1 MPRAGLGGRYLK
13 CRRSAGT
20 HCREGTGVVR
30 WLNQSKEGIEPM
42 PQQNNYAADAGRIAK
57 LQRDIRSGALSAGA
71 LVERCLAR
79 IDAVDPVV
87 QAWRHVARDSARAE
101 ADLLDREAK
110 VGRFRG
116 PLHGIPVGIKDIID
130 VAGITTLANSKSRV
144 DSAPATADADIV
156 AALRL
161 AGAVI
166 LGKTHTTE
174 FAYLDPSPA
183 CNPHNVAHTPG
194 GSSSGSAAAV
204 GAGTVPMALG
214 TQTVASVNRPAAY
227 CGVAAFKPSTQ
238 STCTHGMTALAPAFD
253 TVGFYGATV
262 ADAVALYDAVAPA
275 FTASFDRG
283 GGPRYNIVRLED
295 PTLEACDAEILKRVG
310 DAATSIAGAAHAVRT
325 AASPEDMATLFE
337 TQRRVMQYEAS
348 RIYRALLHLPEDRVG
363 PKLREMIG
371 IGLALSET
379 DYRNDRERLA
389 AARATFW
396 VAFPDADAILF
407 PATPQTAPT
416 GLASTGDPRYI
427 GPWTALGGPIVT
439 QPVGHH
445 ANGLPIGMLVCGR
458 PGSDRA
464 LARVACSLTSP
475 PI

>member
-1 MPRAGLGGRYLK
+1 
-13 CRRSAGT
+13 
-20 HCREGTGVVR
+20 
-30 WLNQSKEGIEPM
+30 M
-42 PQQNNYAADAGRIAK
+42 PQKTNYAADAGGIAE
-57 LQRDIRSGALSAGA
+57 LQRDIRSGALSASA
-71 LVERCLAR
+71 LVEHCLAR
-79 IDAVDPVV
+79 IDAVDPSV

-101 ADLLDREAK
+101 ADLLDRDSK
-110 VGRFRG
+110 SGRFRG

-130 VAGITTLANSKSRV
+130 VAGITTLANSKLRA

-183 CNPHNVAHTPG
+183 RNPHNLAHTPG

-204 GAGTVPMALG
+204 AAGAVPAALG
-214 TQTVASVNRPAAY
+214 TQTVGSVNRPAAY

-238 STCTHGMTALAPAFD
+238 STCTHGITALAPVFD
-253 TVGFYGATV
+253 TVGFYGTKV

-275 FTASFDRG
+275 FMSSFDRVSG
-283 GGPRYNIVRLED
+283 SRYKIVRLED
-295 PTLEACDAEILKRVG
+295 AMLDSCDGEILKRVD
-310 DAATSIAGAAHAVRT
+310 DAARSIAGGGHAVRA
-325 AASPEDMATLFE
+325 AASPEDLAMMFE
-337 TQRRVMQYEAS
+337 TQGRVVHYEAS
-348 RIYRALLHLPEDRVG
+348 RIYRALLDLPEDRVG
-363 PKLREMIG
+363 PKFREMIG
-371 IGLALSET
+371 KGLALSET
-379 DYRNDRERLA
+379 TYRDDRTRLA

-396 VAFPDADAILF
+396 ATFPEIDAILF
-407 PATPQTAPT
+407 PATPQTAPA

-439 QPVGHH
+439 QPIDHH

-464 LARVACSLTSP
+464 LARIACALDALVSSQRMVSAR
-475 PI
+475 

>member
-1 MPRAGLGGRYLK
+1 
-13 CRRSAGT
+13 
-20 HCREGTGVVR
+20 
-30 WLNQSKEGIEPM
+30 M
-42 PQQNNYAADAGRIAK
+42 PQKTNYAADASRIAE
-57 LQRDIRSGALSAGA
+57 LQRDIRSGALSASA

-79 IDAVDPVV
+79 IDAVDPAV

-101 ADLLDREAK
+101 ADLLDRDAK
-110 VGRFRG
+110 SGRFRG

-130 VAGITTLANSKSRV
+130 VAGITTLASSKLRA

-183 CNPHNVAHTPG
+183 RNPHNLAHTPG

-204 GAGTVPMALG
+204 AAGAVPVALG
-214 TQTVASVNRPAAY
+214 TQTVGSVNRPAAY

-238 STCTHGMTALAPAFD
+238 STCTHGITALAPVFD
-253 TVGFYGATV
+253 TVGFYGTKV
-262 ADAVALYDAVAPA
+262 SDAVALYDAVAPA
-275 FTASFDRG
+275 FMSSFDRVSG
-283 GGPRYNIVRLED
+283 SRYKIVRLED
-295 PTLEACDAEILKRVG
+295 ATLDSCDGEILKRVD
-310 DAATSIAGAAHAVRT
+310 DAARSIAGGGHAVRA
-325 AASPEDMATLFE
+325 AASPEDLAMMFE
-337 TQRRVMQYEAS
+337 TQGRVVQYEAS
-348 RIYRALLHLPEDRVG
+348 RIYRALLDLPEDRVG
-363 PKLREMIG
+363 PKFREMIG
-371 IGLALSET
+371 KGLALSET
-379 DYRNDRERLA
+379 TYRDDRTRLA

-396 VAFPDADAILF
+396 AAFPETDAILF
-407 PATPQTAPT
+407 PATPQTAPA

-439 QPVGHH
+439 QPIGHH
-445 ANGLPIGMLVCGR
+445 ANGLPIGMLICGR

-464 LARVACSLTSP
+464 LARIAGALDALVSSRLMVSAR
-475 PI
+475 

>member
-1 MPRAGLGGRYLK
+1 
-13 CRRSAGT
+13 
-20 HCREGTGVVR
+20 
-30 WLNQSKEGIEPM
+30 M
-42 PQQNNYAADAGRIAK
+42 PQKTSYAADAGRIAE
-57 LQRDIRSGALSAGA
+57 LQRDIRSGALSASA

-79 IDAVDPVV
+79 IDAVDAAV

-101 ADLLDREAK
+101 ADLLDRDAK
-110 VGRFRG
+110 MGRFRG

-130 VAGITTLANSKSRV
+130 VAGMTTLGGGKSRA

-183 CNPHNVAHTPG
+183 RNPHNLAHTPG

-204 GAGTVPMALG
+204 AAGAVPAALG
-214 TQTVASVNRPAAY
+214 TQTVGSVNRPAAY

-238 STCTHGMTALAPAFD
+238 STCTHGITALAPVFD
-253 TVGFYGATV
+253 TVGFYGTKV
-262 ADAVALYDAVAPA
+262 SDAVALYDAVAPA
-275 FTASFDRG
+275 FMSSFDRVSG
-283 GGPRYNIVRLED
+283 SRYKIVRLED
-295 PTLEACDAEILKRVG
+295 ATLDSCDGEILKRVD
-310 DAATSIAGAAHAVRT
+310 DAARSIAGGGHAVRA
-325 AASPEDMATLFE
+325 AASPEDLAMMFE
-337 TQRRVMQYEAS
+337 TQGRVVQYEAS
-348 RIYRALLHLPEDRVG
+348 RIYRALLDLPEDRVG
-363 PKLREMIG
+363 PKFREMIG
-371 IGLALSET
+371 KGLALSET
-379 DYRNDRERLA
+379 TYRDDRTRLA

-396 VAFPDADAILF
+396 ATFPETDAILF
-407 PATPQTAPT
+407 PATPQTAPA

-439 QPVGHH
+439 QPIDHH

-458 PGSDRA
+458 PVSDRA
-464 LARVACSLTSP
+464 LARIACALDALVRSQ
-475 PI
+475 

>member
-1 MPRAGLGGRYLK
+1 MA
-13 CRRSAGT
+13 
-20 HCREGTGVVR
+20 
-30 WLNQSKEGIEPM
+30 
-42 PQQNNYAADAGRIAK
+42 QQTNYAADAGRIAE
-57 LQRDIRSGALSAGA
+57 LQRDIRSGTLSAAA

-79 IDAVDPVV
+79 IEAVDPAV
-87 QAWRHVARDSARAE
+87 QAWRHVARDSARTEAE
-101 ADLLDREAK
+101 LLDREARA
-110 VGRFRG
+110 GRFRG

-130 VAGITTLANSKSRV
+130 VAGMTTLANSKTRTGSP
-144 DSAPATADADIV
+144 PAAADADVV

-174 FAYLDPSPA
+174 FAFLDPSPA
-183 CNPHNVAHTPG
+183 CNPHNIAHTPG

-204 GAGTVPMALG
+204 GAGAVPLALG

-227 CGVAAFKPSTQ
+227 CGIGAFKPSTQ
-238 STCTHGMTALAPAFD
+238 STCTHGITALAPLFD

-275 FTASFDRG
+275 FMASFDRAS
-283 GGPRYNIVRLED
+283 GPRYNVVRLED
-295 PTLEACDAEILKRVG
+295 PTLESCDAEILKRVG
-310 DAATSIAGAAHAVRT
+310 DAATSIAGGGHAVRA
-325 AASPEDMATLFE
+325 AASPEDLTMIFE
-337 TQRRVMQYEAS
+337 TQLRVMHYEAS
-348 RIYRALLHLPEDRVG
+348 RIYRALLDLPEDRVG
-363 PKLREMIG
+363 PKFREMIG

-379 DYRNDRERLA
+379 TYRDDRTRLA

-396 VAFPDADAILF
+396 AAFPGADAILF
-407 PATPQTAPT
+407 PATPQTAPA

-439 QPVGHH
+439 QPIGRH
-445 ANGLPIGMLVCGR
+445 ANSLPIGMLVCGR

-464 LARVACSLTSP
+464 LARIACTLDALD
-475 PI
+475 

>member
-1 MPRAGLGGRYLK
+1 
-13 CRRSAGT
+13 
-20 HCREGTGVVR
+20 
-30 WLNQSKEGIEPM
+30 M
-42 PQQNNYAADAGRIAK
+42 PQQTNYAADAGRISE
-57 LQRDIRSGALSAGA
+57 LQRDVRSGALSASA
-71 LVERCLAR
+71 LVDRCLAR
-79 IDAVDPVV
+79 IDAVDSAV
-87 QAWRHVARDSARAE
+87 QAWRYVAHDSARAE
-101 ADLLDREAK
+101 ADLLDLEAK
-110 VGRFRG
+110 AGRLRG

-130 VAGITTLANSKSRV
+130 VAGITTLANSKTRA
-144 DSAPATADADIV
+144 DSAPATADAEIV

-183 CNPHNVAHTPG
+183 RNPHNIAHTPG

-204 GAGTVPMALG
+204 GAGAVPLALG

-238 STCTHGMTALAPAFD
+238 STCTNGMTSLAPAFD

-262 ADAVALYDAVAPA
+262 ADAVVLYDAVAPA
-275 FTASFDRG
+275 FTASFDRAS
-283 GGPRYNIVRLED
+283 GPRYDIVRLED
-295 PTLEACDAEILKRVG
+295 PTLESCDPEILKRVG
-310 DAATSIAGAAHAVRT
+310 DVATSIADAGYAVRA

-348 RIYRALLHLPEDRVG
+348 RVYRALLDLPADRVG
-363 PKLREMIG
+363 PRLRETIG
-371 IGLALSET
+371 IGLGLSET
-379 DYRNDRERLA
+379 TYRADRARLA
-389 AARATFW
+389 AAR
-396 VAFPDADAILF
+396 VAFWAAFAGADAILF
-407 PATPQTAPT
+407 PATPQTAPA

-439 QPVGHH
+439 QPIGRH

-458 PGSDRA
+458 PGSDRG
-464 LARVACSLTSP
+464 LARVACTLDALV
-475 PI
+475 

>member
-1 MPRAGLGGRYLK
+1 
-13 CRRSAGT
+13 
-20 HCREGTGVVR
+20 
-30 WLNQSKEGIEPM
+30 M
-42 PQQNNYAADAGRIAK
+42 PQKTNYAADAGRIAE
-57 LQRDIRSGALSAGA
+57 LQQDIRSGALSASA

-79 IDAVDPVV
+79 IDAVDPAV

-101 ADLLDREAK
+101 ADLLDRDSK
-110 VGRFRG
+110 SGRFRG

-130 VAGITTLANSKSRV
+130 VAGITTLASSKLRAN
-144 DSAPATADADIV
+144 SAPATADADIV

-183 CNPHNVAHTPG
+183 RNPHNLAHTPG

-204 GAGTVPMALG
+204 AAGAVPAALG
-214 TQTVASVNRPAAY
+214 TQTVGSVNRPAAY

-238 STCTHGMTALAPAFD
+238 STCTHGIMALAPVFD
-253 TVGFYGATV
+253 TVGFYGTTV

-275 FTASFDRG
+275 FMSSFDRVSG
-283 GGPRYNIVRLED
+283 SRYKIVRLED
-295 PTLEACDAEILKRVG
+295 ATLESCDGEILKRVG
-310 DAATSIAGAAHAVRT
+310 DAARSIAAGGHAVRA
-325 AASPEDMATLFE
+325 AASPEDLAMMFE
-337 TQRRVMQYEAS
+337 TQGRVVQYEAS
-348 RIYRALLHLPEDRVG
+348 RIYRALLDLPEDRVG
-363 PKLREMIG
+363 PKFREMIG
-371 IGLALSET
+371 KGLALSET
-379 DYRNDRERLA
+379 TYRDDRTRLA

-396 VAFPDADAILF
+396 ATFPETDAILF
-407 PATPQTAPT
+407 PATPQTAPA

-439 QPVGHH
+439 QPIDHH
-445 ANGLPIGMLVCGR
+445 AYGLPIGMLVCGR

-464 LARVACSLTSP
+464 LARIACALDALVRSQ
-475 PI
+475 

>member
-1 MPRAGLGGRYLK
+1 L
-13 CRRSAGT
+13 
-20 HCREGTGVVR
+20 REEVET
-30 WLNQSKEGIEPM
+30 M
-42 PQQNNYAADAGRIAK
+42 PQQTNYAADAGRISE
-57 LQRDIRSGALSAGA
+57 LQRDVRSGALSASA

-79 IDAVDPVV
+79 IDVVDPAV
-87 QAWRHVARDSARAE
+87 QAWRYVANDSARAE
-101 ADLLDREAK
+101 ADVLDREAK
-110 VGRFRG
+110 AGLFRG

-130 VAGITTLANSKSRV
+130 VAGITTLANSKTRA
-144 DSAPATADADIV
+144 DSTPATADAEIV

-183 CNPHNVAHTPG
+183 RNPHNIAHTPG

-204 GAGTVPMALG
+204 GAGAVPLALG

-238 STCTHGMTALAPAFD
+238 STCTNGMTSLAPAFD

-262 ADAVALYDAVAPA
+262 ADAVALYGAVAPA
-275 FTASFDRG
+275 FTASFDRASR
-283 GGPRYNIVRLED
+283 PRYNIVRLED
-295 PTLEACDAEILKRVG
+295 PTLESCDAEILKRVS
-310 DAATSIAGAAHAVRT
+310 DAATSIADAGHTVRA

-348 RIYRALLHLPEDRVG
+348 RIYRALLDLPEDQVG
-363 PKLREMIG
+363 PRFREMIG
-371 IGLALSET
+371 LGLALSAT
-379 DYRNDRERLA
+379 TYRGDRTRLA

-396 VAFPDADAILF
+396 AAFLDTDAILF
-407 PATPQTAPT
+407 PATPQTAPA

-439 QPVGHH
+439 QPIGHQT
-445 ANGLPIGMLVCGR
+445 NGLPIGMLVCGR
-458 PGSDRA
+458 PGSDRV
-464 LARVACSLTSP
+464 LAHVACTLDALD
-475 PI
+475 

>member
-1 MPRAGLGGRYLK
+1 
-13 CRRSAGT
+13 
-20 HCREGTGVVR
+20 
-30 WLNQSKEGIEPM
+30 M
-42 PQQNNYAADAGRIAK
+42 PQQTNYAADAGRIAE
-57 LQRDIRSGALSAGA
+57 LQRDVRSGALSASA

-79 IDAVDPVV
+79 IDAIDPAV
-87 QAWRHVARDSARAE
+87 QAWRYVAHDSARAE
-101 ADLLDREAK
+101 ADLLDHEAK
-110 VGRFRG
+110 AGRFRG

-130 VAGITTLANSKSRV
+130 VAGITTLANSKTRA
-144 DSAPATADADIV
+144 DSAPATADAEIV

-161 AGAVI
+161 AGAFI

-183 CNPHNVAHTPG
+183 RNPHNIAHTPG

-204 GAGTVPMALG
+204 GAGAVPLALG

-238 STCTHGMTALAPAFD
+238 STCTNGMTSLAPAFD

-275 FTASFDRG
+275 FTASFDRAS
-283 GGPRYNIVRLED
+283 GPRYNIIQLAD
-295 PTLEACDAEILKRVG
+295 PTLESCDAEILNRVG
-310 DAATSIAGAAHAVRT
+310 EVATSIADAGHAVRV

-348 RIYRALLHLPEDRVG
+348 RIYRALLDLPEDRGG
-363 PKLREMIG
+363 PKLRDMIG
-371 IGLALSET
+371 IGLGLPET
-379 DYRNDRERLA
+379 TYRADRTRLA

-396 VAFPDADAILF
+396 AAFADADAILF
-407 PATPQTAPT
+407 PATPQTAPE

-439 QPVGHH
+439 QPIGRH
-445 ANGLPIGMLVCGR
+445 ANGLPIGTLVCGR
-458 PGSDRA
+458 PGGDRA
-464 LARVACSLTSP
+464 LARVACILDALA
-475 PI
+475 